1 MLAEMKILVSMVRN
15 DNQPETLKQ
24 NLDRMERIVDMLETS
39 VEEREG

>member
-1 MLAEMKILVSMVRN
+1 MKILVSMVRN